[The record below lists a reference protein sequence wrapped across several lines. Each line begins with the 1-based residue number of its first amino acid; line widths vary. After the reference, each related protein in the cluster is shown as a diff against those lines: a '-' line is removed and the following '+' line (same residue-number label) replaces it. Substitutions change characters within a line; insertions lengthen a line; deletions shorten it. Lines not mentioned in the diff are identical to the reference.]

1 MSRASIPI
9 RGLRR
14 AIVVDDSRAMRSMLR
29 HALEEQNFHV
39 AEAANGGEALRMLQ
53 AGEPPELALID
64 WTMPVL
70 DGIGLISAL
79 RSDSRFARMAIVMVT
94 SEADPER
101 VQRALAAG
109 ADEYIMKPLS
119 SDVLAEK
126 LTLLEEAGWP

>member
-1 MSRASIPI
+1 MSRASIPV

-29 HALEEQNFHV
+29 HALEEQGFHV
-39 AEAANGGEALRMLQ
+39 SEAANGGEALQMLQ
-53 AGEPPELALID
+53 QGEPPDLALID

-79 RSDSRFARMAIVMVT
+79 RRDARYTRMVIVMVT

-101 VQRALAAG
+101 VQSALSAG

-119 SDVLAEK
+119 PDVLAEK

>member
-1 MSRASIPI
+1 MTRASIPV
-9 RGLRR
+9 RGPRR

-29 HALEEQNFHV
+29 YALEEQNFHV
-39 AEAANGGEALRMLQ
+39 SEAANGAEALRMLQ
-53 AGEPPELALID
+53 QSEPPELALID

-79 RSDSRFARMAIVMVT
+79 RSDDRYARMVIVMVT

-119 SDVLAEK
+119 ADVLAEK